1 MKRALGLLGLV
12 VLFASSTASAQER
25 PEAEVAN
32 GERPERTWY
41 GYQTLAADGVAVVM
55 TSLGLESAIHDATSG
70 HRSSSEATTALLVVG
85 GGMTYL
91 FAAPTIHALHGHWG
105 KAGGS
110 LGLRAAPFALCAAIL
125 GAGSSSSTNAG
136 REKADAVG
144 GAALFLGIIAAMAI
158 DSSVIANE
166 TVAPTPTTALAPT
179 FDPKTKAAGLSF
191 AATF

>member
-1 MKRALGLLGLV
+1 MKRALGLIGLL
-12 VLFASSTASAQER
+12 VLFASSTASAQQR
-25 PEAEVAN
+25 PEAEVAK
-32 GERPERTWY
+32 GEGPERTWY

-70 HRSSSEATTALLVVG
+70 RSSSEATTALLLVG
-85 GGMTYL
+85 GSMTYL

-179 FDPKTKAAGLSF
+179 FDPKTKAVGLSF